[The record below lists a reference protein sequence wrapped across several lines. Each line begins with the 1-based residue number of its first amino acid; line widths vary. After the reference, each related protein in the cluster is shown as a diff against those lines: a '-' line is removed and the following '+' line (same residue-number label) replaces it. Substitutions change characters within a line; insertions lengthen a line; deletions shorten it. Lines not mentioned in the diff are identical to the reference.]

1 MIQILNSISFN
12 LSNISSDDGIIAIV
26 GYTIVFFAL
35 LVLFFV
41 FLTIPKIIKV
51 NIRNKLIRQ
60 GKIKETEINGAIT
73 GDETAAIAMALSL
86 YFNELHDDENTII
99 TMKKI
104 SRRYSPWSSKIYGVI
119 DFRK

>member
-1 MIQILNSISFN
+1 MIQILSSISFN

>member
-1 MIQILNSISFN
+1 MIQILSSISFN

-60 GKIKETEINGAIT
+60 GKIKEAEINGAIT
-73 GDETAAIAMALSL
+73 GDETAAIAMALSQ